1 MNSNTYPE
9 LKINS
14 LLLVCFLFISVIIT
28 NVFMVLHE
36 KLTNTVTNPPTV
48 IGLYFYF
55 LFFVFPTQI
64 LGLLIIYFGY
74 YLFSK
79 YFLIRFFY
87 RNRKY
92 VLFVLCS
99 LILGSIYS
107 VLMHILFLK
116 ISHKSSEI
124 STKSLFKDLN
134 SAYFYFSFTSMV
146 LITILWGV
154 NMYRIPRQQMNS

>member
-1 MNSNTYPE
+1 MGANTFAG
-9 LKINS
+9 LKINF
-14 LLLVCFLFISVIIT
+14 LLLVCFLFISVIMS

-79 YFLIRFFY
+79 YFVVRFFY
-87 RNRKY
+87 QNKKY
-92 VLFVLCS
+92 VLFVFCS
-99 LILGSIYS
+99 IILGIIYS
-107 VLMHILFLK
+107 VVMHVLFLK
-116 ISHKSSEI
+116 ISYKSSEI
-124 STKSLFKDLN
+124 FTGSLLKNLN
-134 SAYFYFSFTSMV
+134 SAFFYFSFTSIV
-146 LITILWGV
+146 LITMLWTITM
-154 NMYRIPRQQMNS
+154 NRIRRQ